1 MYISDAAEVVHRAF
15 YGQSIGV
22 DMLEGLRE
30 VLSPPDDIMRL
41 CPVWLRTTKLSP
53 LRQQVLMDYAA
64 IGLRHDLVRELALR
78 FYNGLRTNKWKGR
91 PTPAEVFQAR
101 KAWEELDYQGNNHP
115 IVVAVRDWRGWD
127 PVQTAGWIYDN
138 VEKAIEEIDMLW
150 PKVKLA
156 ATRLKNGGE
165 LNAATVRSFCSDILG
180 AGFKG
185 NRQMEVLTR
194 FHFDA
199 LYFGASSKT
208 SIHDGVSFVEM
219 TGHSEM
225 PLISGSYEDVME
237 GLAKNLI
244 PMSHG
249 KDASASAAR
258 LLMVLRTGNYIIFDN
273 RLCRIS
279 LPVDPTSGSWG
290 DVSRPEKMY
299 PIPADY
305 QWCARREVQ
314 FAVAGFVWPTM
325 VALRGDRELL
335 GKMIDELWIPTVF
348 EMFFLIA
355 KDKQVP
361 QDCALAFLAAVY
373 ARLAAISGWFNP
385 VAMHHRL
392 REIFLETADILQQF
406 SETIVD
412 LEQALTGDLFRSPG
426 DIINLAGGA
435 VDADLEEN
443 ERMGILIRHQRE
455 TASYVAEA
463 YPDLYS

>member
-1 MYISDAAEVVHRAF
+1 
-15 YGQSIGV
+15 
-22 DMLEGLRE
+22 
-30 VLSPPDDIMRL
+30 
-41 CPVWLRTTKLSP
+41 
-53 LRQQVLMDYAA
+53 
-64 IGLRHDLVRELALR
+64 
-78 FYNGLRTNKWKGR
+78 
-91 PTPAEVFQAR
+91 
-101 KAWEELDYQGNNHP
+101 
-115 IVVAVRDWRGWD
+115 
-127 PVQTAGWIYDN
+127 
-138 VEKAIEEIDMLW
+138 
-150 PKVKLA
+150 
-156 ATRLKNGGE
+156 
-165 LNAATVRSFCSDILG
+165 
-180 AGFKG
+180 
-185 NRQMEVLTR
+185 
-194 FHFDA
+194 
-199 LYFGASSKT
+199 
-208 SIHDGVSFVEM
+208 
-219 TGHSEM
+219 
-225 PLISGSYEDVME
+225 
-237 GLAKNLI
+237 
-244 PMSHG
+244 
-249 KDASASAAR
+249 
-258 LLMVLRTGNYIIFDN
+258 
-273 RLCRIS
+273 
-279 LPVDPTSGSWG
+279 
-290 DVSRPEKMY
+290 
-299 PIPADY
+299 
-305 QWCARREVQ
+305 
-314 FAVAGFVWPTM
+314 VWPTM